1 MQRTRQ
7 EVVADWQ
14 STADTL
20 RRQGQAEL
28 AERVE
33 RFVGRMPA
41 VQTDEQRMAERW
53 KDAERNR
60 AQERTD
66 AKSPGAPAR

>member
-1 MQRTRQ
+1 L
-7 EVVADWQ
+7 AGD
-14 STADTL
+14 
-20 RRQGQAEL
+20 RRYAEKAGQAEL

-33 RFVGRMPA
+33 RFIERMPA
-41 VQTDEQRMAERW
+41 VQTDGQRMAERW